1 MFEKSYMKNLIKYIY
16 IYIYIYVKN
25 KIKKNH
31 MNHAYPFKNKH
42 TNIYKKNHHKLIKI

>member
-1 MFEKSYMKNLIKYIY
+1 MFEKSYMKNLIKN

-31 MNHAYPFKNKH
+31 MNHAYPFKN
-42 TNIYKKNHHKLIKI
+42 